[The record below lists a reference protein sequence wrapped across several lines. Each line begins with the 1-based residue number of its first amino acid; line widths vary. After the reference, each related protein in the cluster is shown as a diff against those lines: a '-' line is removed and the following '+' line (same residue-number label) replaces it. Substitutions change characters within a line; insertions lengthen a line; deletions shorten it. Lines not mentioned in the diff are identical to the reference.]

1 MVQKRTL
8 AGAIVVA
15 AAAAAATAAAAA
27 APPAAYVMGVHGA
40 PAARRGGVTAVG
52 VAAGAGTSGQQA
64 RFRLAVGNKCYS
76 SWSLRAWL
84 AVRLVAARTGFEEVL
99 CPLAGAG
106 APAVERAEAS
116 ARILPF
122 SPSGQ
127 LPALLDRQIGE
138 TIHESLAIIL
148 HLALE
153 FPESHLL
160 PNEPH
165 ARARVLWACAEMHG
179 KKSEKWDD

>member
-1 MVQKRTL
+1 MMQKRRW
-8 AGAIVVA
+8 AGAIMVA
-15 AAAAAATAAAAA
+15 AAAAIMVAAAAS
-27 APPAAYVMGVHGA
+27 PAAYVMLGVHGA
-40 PAARRGGVTAVG
+40 PGARRAGVTAVG
-52 VAAGAGTSGQQA
+52 VVAGAGAAGKQA

-76 SWSLRAWL
+76 SWSFRAWL

-106 APAVERAEAS
+106 APAVERAEAR

>member
-1 MVQKRTL
+1 MMQTRPL
-8 AGAIVVA
+8 AVAIVVA

-27 APPAAYVMGVHGA
+27 APPAAYVMGFHGA

-52 VAAGAGTSGQQA
+52 VAAAGQQA
-64 RFRLAVGNKCYS
+64 RFRLTVGNKCYS

-106 APAVERAEAS
+106 APAVERAEAR

-160 PNEPH
+160 PSEPQ

-179 KKSEKWDD
+179 TPSEKWG

>member
-1 MVQKRTL
+1 MQNTR
-8 AGAIVVA
+8 GAIMLA
-15 AAAAAATAAAAA
+15 AAAAAAA
-27 APPAAYVMGVHGA
+27 APSAAYVTLGVHCT
-40 PAARRGGVTAVG
+40 PAARQGCVTAVG
-52 VAAGAGTSGQQA
+52 LTAGAAGQQA

-84 AVRLVAARTGFEEVL
+84 AVRLVAARTGFEEVM
-99 CPLAGAG
+99 CPLAGVG
-106 APAVERAEAS
+106 APAAERAA
-116 ARILPF
+116 ARDRILPF

-160 PNEPH
+160 PSEPQ

-179 KKSEKWDD
+179 TQSKKWDD